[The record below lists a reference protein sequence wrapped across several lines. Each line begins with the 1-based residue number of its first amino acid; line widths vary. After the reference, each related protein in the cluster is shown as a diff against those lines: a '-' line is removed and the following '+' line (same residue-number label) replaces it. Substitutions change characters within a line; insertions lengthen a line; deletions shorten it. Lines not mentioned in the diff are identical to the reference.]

1 MRKRDP
7 RKMALQI
14 AGLRANETHLPENER
29 VFEDPYAAYFF
40 PEEVRKMARNIDWV
54 KSERAKYEA
63 IMPGVNGAL
72 VARIRYIDERVSDAV
87 RSGFGQMV
95 IIGAGYDTRAYRI
108 RGISEKLRV
117 FEVDHPVTQQVKT
130 EVIREIFGDLPTHVA
145 YVPMVLGEDRLDEKL
160 FAAGYDS
167 LQKTLFIA
175 EGLLMYIP
183 PPAVDGL
190 LAFIRNCSAA
200 GSSLVADVFD
210 TTVVDGTSPLKEAQV
225 LRSFVESEGAA
236 LQFGIPHGTVKA
248 FFQQRGFNT
257 VTRTTPEQCKQSYF
271 KAASQNRKVSPMFQF
286 VYAVT

>member
-14 AGLRANETHLPENER
+14 AGLRANETHLRENER
-29 VFEDPYAAYFF
+29 VFEDPYAEYFF

-54 KSERAKYEA
+54 KAERAKYEA

-95 IIGAGYDTRAYRI
+95 VIGAGYDTRAYRI
-108 RGISEKLRV
+108 RGISEKFKV
-117 FEVDHPVTQQVKT
+117 YEVDHPVTQRVKT
-130 EVIREIFGDLPTHVA
+130 EVIREIFGDLPAHVA
-145 YVPMVLGEDRLDEKL
+145 YVPMVFGEDRFDEKL
-160 FAAGYDS
+160 FEAGYDS
-167 LQKTLFIA
+167 MQKTLFVA

-190 LAFIRNCSAA
+190 LMFIRSNSAA

-225 LRSFVESEGAA
+225 LRSFVATEGSP
-236 LQFGIPHGTVKA
+236 LRFGIPDGTVET
-248 FFQQRGFNT
+248 FFKQRGFKT
-257 VTRTTPEQCKQSYF
+257 VRMTTPAQCKKSYF
-271 KAASQNRKVSPMFQF
+271 SAASRDRNVSPMFQF
-286 VYAVT
+286 VYAAT

>member
-1 MRKRDP
+1 M
-7 RKMALQI
+7 
-14 AGLRANETHLPENER
+14 
-29 VFEDPYAAYFF
+29 FEDPYAEYFF
-40 PEEVRKMARNIDWV
+40 PEEVRKMVRNIDWV

-87 RSGFGQMV
+87 QSGFGQMV

-108 RGISEKLRV
+108 RGLSEKLRV

-130 EVIREIFGDLPTHVA
+130 EVIREIFGDLPAHVA
-145 YVPMVLGEDRLDEKL
+145 YVPMVFGEDRLDEKL
-160 FAAGYDS
+160 FEAGFDS
-167 LQKTLFIA
+167 MQKTLFIA

-190 LAFIRNCSAA
+190 LAFIRKRSAA

-210 TTVVDGTSPLKEAQV
+210 TTIVDGTSPLKEARM
-225 LRSFVESEGAA
+225 LRKFVDSEGAA
-236 LQFGIPHGTVKA
+236 LQFGIPNGTANA
-248 FFQQRGFNT
+248 FFKQRGFNS
-257 VTRTTPEQCKQSYF
+257 VTKTTPEQCKENYF
-271 KAASQNRKVSPMFQF
+271 SAASQNRNVSPMFQF

>member
-7 RKMALQI
+7 SKMALQI

-29 VFEDPYAAYFF
+29 VFEDPYAEYFF
-40 PEEVRKMARNIDWV
+40 PEDVRKMARNIDWV

-72 VARIRYIDERVSDAV
+72 VARIRYIDERVSDGV

-108 RGISEKLRV
+108 RGVSEKLMV
-117 FEVDHPVTQQVKT
+117 FEVDHPVTQRVKT
-130 EVIREIFGDLPTHVA
+130 DVIREIFGDLPAHVA
-145 YVPMVLGEDRLDEKL
+145 YVPMVFGEDRLDEKL
-160 FAAGYDS
+160 FEAGYDS
-167 LQKTLFIA
+167 MQKTLFIA

-190 LAFIRNCSAA
+190 LAFIRSNSAA

-210 TTVVDGTSPLKEAQV
+210 TTVVDGTSPFKEARV
-225 LRSFVESEGAA
+225 LRSFVESEGSP
-236 LQFGIPHGTVKA
+236 LRFGIPYETIES
-248 FFQQRGFNT
+248 FFKQRGFRT
-257 VTRTTPEQCKQSYF
+257 VRRTTPAQCKKSYF
-271 KAASQNRKVSPMFQF
+271 NDASRDRNVSPMFQF
-286 VYAVT
+286 VYAAT